1 MKHALFALTLLLTLN
16 TQAASLSLN
25 DVFTDIPALDNSLP
39 TPKEVTGVDVGERHW
54 YHYEI
59 VAYLDAL
66 AEASPRMTALGEHA
80 RTYGGRP
87 LVSYAIS
94 TPENIARLD
103 EIRAARASI
112 IDPDTNVV
120 LADQPSVLHMMYSIH
135 GNEPSGANSTPLVAY
150 YLNAAKDEALL
161 NQLDDVVIIFN
172 PMLNP
177 DGLDRFAV
185 LDEWAP
191 RNESQPRRKRP

>member
-16 TQAASLSLN
+16 AQAVSLSLN
-25 DVFTDIPALDNSLP
+25 DVLADLPALDDSLP
-39 TPKEVTGVDVGERHW
+39 TPKEVAGVEVGERHW

-66 AEASPRMTALGEHA
+66 ADASPRMASLGEHA

-103 EIRAARASI
+103 EIRAARAAI
-112 IDPDTNVV
+112 IDPAAEVAHESNKIDEISTVV
-120 LADQPSVLHMMYSIH
+120 PC
-135 GNEPSGANSTPLVAY
+135 E
-150 YLNAAKDEALL
+150 K
-161 NQLDDVVIIFN
+161 
-172 PMLNP
+172 
-177 DGLDRFAV
+177 
-185 LDEWAP
+185 
-191 RNESQPRRKRP
+191 